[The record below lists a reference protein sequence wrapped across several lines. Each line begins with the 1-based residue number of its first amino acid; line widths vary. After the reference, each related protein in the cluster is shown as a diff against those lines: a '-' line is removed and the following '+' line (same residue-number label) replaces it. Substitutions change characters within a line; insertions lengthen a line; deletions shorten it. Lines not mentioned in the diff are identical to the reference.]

1 MKMASFI
8 PCLSVSKTS
17 HKINEHHFNIV
28 FIINK
33 KGLKI
38 RYFFASQECDW
49 KILLLHQ
56 LCHRKKLN
64 FCCLLSEGILSILS
78 GTTQMINISDET
90 YFFLLQSSLFI
101 ISMILFLV
109 LVSVEIQSLFVTC
122 CWEQISHHHCSTAPA
137 PDIQYYWADWRQG
150 WTLLYYHHLKILL
163 LSVYQR
169 PDSEAIIFVLTPT
182 HQLNKNN
189 TNLEINRQKLNSKLF
204 SLFEAIKACGWW
216 SWEFYW
222 MKYFRFYLKRFCQ
235 EPINYRDWIL
245 LGLNFN
251 LF

>member
-109 LVSVEIQSLFVTC
+109 WCWCQWWFSLSLLLVAESRFPTT
-122 CWEQISHHHCSTAPA
+122 TAPLLQLQ
-137 PDIQYYWADWRQG
+137 IFNTIEQTGGRGELYSTIIISRYYCYQFIRDQ
-150 WTLLYYHHLKILL
+150 TLK
-163 LSVYQR
+163 Q
-169 PDSEAIIFVLTPT
+169 
-182 HQLNKNN
+182 
-189 TNLEINRQKLNSKLF
+189 
-204 SLFEAIKACGWW
+204 
-216 SWEFYW
+216 
-222 MKYFRFYLKRFCQ
+222 
-235 EPINYRDWIL
+235 
-245 LGLNFN
+245 
-251 LF
+251 